1 MITRLFLIFNH
12 EFTDDQI
19 ADARASLGVGSILK
33 LPDELQN
40 LWANIPPDI
49 PSINDWLSPLIEW
62 LYSEADLGDYFL
74 IQGDFGACYIMATWA
89 LSHELIPIYS
99 TTERIAEESILDD
112 GSVLNTHKFKHAIF
126 RRYGN

>member
-1 MITRLFLIFNH
+1 MNPNLFLIFNH

-40 LWANIPPDI
+40 LWANVPPDI
-49 PSINDWLSPLIEW
+49 PAIKGYLRHLIEW
-62 LYSEADLGDYFL
+62 LSVEANFGDYVL
-74 IQGDFGACYIMATWA
+74 VQGDFGACYIMANLA
-89 LSHELIPIYS
+89 LSHGLIPIYS

-112 GSVLNTHKFKHAIF
+112 GSVLNTHKFKHAVF
-126 RRYGN
+126 RRYGS